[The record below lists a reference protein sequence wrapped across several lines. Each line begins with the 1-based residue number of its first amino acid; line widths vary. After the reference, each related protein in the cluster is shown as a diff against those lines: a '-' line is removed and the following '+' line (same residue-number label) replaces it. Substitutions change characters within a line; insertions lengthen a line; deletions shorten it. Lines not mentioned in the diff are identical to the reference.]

1 MVVTW
6 SKKSC
11 LGVAKLVSFVFLVLS
26 KDGGRRVSSIFHL
39 FFLMLIKGMGRR
51 CEFKIFLCDPRDGN
65 ILLRS
70 SASC

>member
-39 FFLMLIKGMGRR
+39 FFSDVNKGNG
-51 CEFKIFLCDPRDGN
+51 E
-65 ILLRS
+65 
-70 SASC
+70 AV